1 VRGRRQS
8 GAQALGPPFC
18 QYLWCVAIQIME
30 RPCPCIGRA
39 PKTSSVPSRSIKLT
53 VRSLRAGAHCWRLR
67 FARMRRIV
75 VLAAVAGLAGVA
87 TVASGFSAQRVSDPP
102 LIVPW
107 HQIGSVGIGE
117 SRTRVTYDYGRPQV
131 ADFYL
136 LHGGRLEVAYAND
149 RVTWLYLERTR
160 FHETPKGVG
169 IGFRVPLGAC
179 HLVKGSVSTGGTG
192 FGTGR
197 TRTASGH
204 GSGSRPITETGSPF
218 GSAHIGGS
226 STTSLSSQAISGP
239 RRR

>member
-1 VRGRRQS
+1 
-8 GAQALGPPFC
+8 
-18 QYLWCVAIQIME
+18 
-30 RPCPCIGRA
+30 
-39 PKTSSVPSRSIKLT
+39 
-53 VRSLRAGAHCWRLR
+53 
-67 FARMRRIV
+67 MRRIV

-179 HLVKGSVSTGGTG
+179 HLVKGVCVYRWNGFRYRPYKNGLGTWERIAPYNGDRITVRLSTYRGVINNITLISSH
-192 FGTGR
+192 F
-197 TRTASGH
+197 
-204 GSGSRPITETGSPF
+204 RP
-218 GSAHIGGS
+218 
-226 STTSLSSQAISGP
+226 
-239 RRR
+239 